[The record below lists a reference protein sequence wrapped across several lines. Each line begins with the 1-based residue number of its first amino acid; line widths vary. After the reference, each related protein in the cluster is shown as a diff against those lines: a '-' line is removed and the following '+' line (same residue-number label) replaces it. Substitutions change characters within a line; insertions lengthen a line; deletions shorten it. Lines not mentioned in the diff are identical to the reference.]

1 MTSKDK
7 EIETTT
13 TTTANIKEKEDGDS
27 RGSSPE
33 SDTTARPDLLNALN
47 HLREIPDVLQEG
59 ILFAGSGPAIL
70 LQASV
75 PNILKEPQGGD
86 RLAIQLLESVQ
97 TIISFICC
105 LALGTKKEK
114 KALLNL
120 LDHEEY
126 PLKENDHYSQNPAV
140 RLWVVATLYATATDI
155 YQRVYGKM
163 DYRTAKRAYTEYSL
177 IVSALKVPD
186 DVWPQN
192 REEFWQYWDTMI
204 EDIDSSAL
212 PKNLDKELLHNFKKV
227 PGWVRPF
234 KPILH
239 AFTKEM
245 LPPHI
250 REGYGLKSTASCRA
264 IYRFGLWA
272 TIAIYP
278 AFPKKLRSYPQR
290 YYQRKLE
297 EKLN

>member
-1 MTSKDK
+1 MTSKEKDT
-7 EIETTT
+7 EAA
-13 TTTANIKEKEDGDS
+13 TANIQEKEKEIGDS
-27 RGSSPE
+27 QGSSSE
-33 SDTTARPDLLNALN
+33 SETTASRPDLLNALK

-59 ILFAGSGPAIL
+59 ILFAGGGPAIL
-70 LQASV
+70 LQAAV
-75 PNILKEPQGGD
+75 PNILKERQGGD

-97 TIISFICC
+97 TIISYICC

-114 KALLNL
+114 KALLEL
-120 LDHEEY
+120 LDKETC
-126 PLKENDHYSQNPAV
+126 PLKENDHYSQDPAV
-140 RLWVVATLYATATDI
+140 RLWVAATLYATATDI

-163 DYRTAKRAYTEYSL
+163 DYRTAQRAYAEYSI

-186 DVWPQN
+186 DVWPRS
-192 REEFWQYWDTMI
+192 REAFWQYWDKMI
-204 EDIDSSAL
+204 EDIDSSSL
-212 PKNLDKELLHNFKKV
+212 PKDLEPELVHNFQKL
-227 PGWVRPF
+227 PRWVRPF
-234 KPILH
+234 KPILR

-264 IYRFGLWA
+264 IYQFGLWA
-272 TIAIYP
+272 VIAIYP

-297 EKLN
+297 EKLK